1 MSEPTSAV
9 ESTPATPAPA
19 ASVWEDVID
28 IFYQPSA
35 VFERRR
41 NGSAWFPFLF
51 VVLGFALITF
61 FTYSAIQPAMEAEVR
76 RAMAATMAKTPGM
89 TQETIEK
96 AVSMQSNI
104 ARYVVGIGIAFA
116 IFLVGLATWLV
127 SKIFG
132 AAETFG
138 QAMLI
143 ASYAYFPRVLG
154 TVLGAVI
161 ALTTDPSKMTGAAVM
176 SVGPAHFMDP
186 ATANPFTIA
195 LAQRFDFMVLWE
207 TVLLAIGVAVI
218 GKLPRNKAAMFAV
231 AIWLVGGLWQLR
243 QAYMLS

>member
-9 ESTPATPAPA
+9 ESTPAPAAP

-28 IFYQPSA
+28 IFYQPSR

-51 VVLGFALITF
+51 VVLGIALISF
-61 FTYSAIQPAMEAEVR
+61 FTFSAIEPAMEAEMR
-76 RAMAATMAKTPGM
+76 RAMTAQMAKNPQM
-89 TQETIEK
+89 TQEMMDK
-96 AVSMQSNI
+96 AVSVQSNI
-104 ARYVVGIGIAFA
+104 ARYVIGIGIAFA
-116 IFLVGLATWLV
+116 ILIVGLVTWLV
-127 SKIFG
+127 SKVFG
-132 AAETFG
+132 AVETFG

-143 ASYAYFPRVLG
+143 ASYAYFPRLLG

-161 ALTTDPSKMTGAAVM
+161 ALTTDPAKMTGAAVM

-186 ATANPFTIA
+186 EKSNPFMLA

-207 TVLLAIGVAVI
+207 TALLAIGVTI
-218 GKLPRNKAAMFAV
+218 LGKLPRNKATMFAV
-231 AIWLVGGLWQLR
+231 VVWILGGLWQLR
-243 QAYMLS
+243 TAYLAS